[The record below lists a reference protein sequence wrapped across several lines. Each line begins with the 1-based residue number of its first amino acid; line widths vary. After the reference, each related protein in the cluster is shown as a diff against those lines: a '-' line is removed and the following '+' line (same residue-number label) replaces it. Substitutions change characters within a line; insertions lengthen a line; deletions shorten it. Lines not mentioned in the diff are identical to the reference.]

1 MPDTYSPLPTPYP
14 SSGATASA
22 SSPAASTPNYSR
34 GGLTFSRRFSKAGLS
49 PYDEV
54 QWERRTASITD
65 ASGKSIFEQK
75 DVEVPVDW
83 SMTATNIVAS
93 KYLHGQIGTPERETG
108 VRQLVGRV
116 AETIR
121 DWGIASGYFSSTQD
135 AAIFHD
141 ELVAMLVSQKVA
153 FNSPVWFNV
162 GCDRLEPNS
171 DAQNWHW
178 DPHTCAVRFS
188 VTGYRN
194 PQCSACF
201 INAVD
206 DSLDAI
212 LTLAKTEGM
221 LFKWGSGTGTNLSSI
236 RGSMELLSGGG
247 TASGP
252 LSFMRGFDAFA
263 GVIKSGGKTR
273 RAAKMVILNVD
284 HPDIVDFID
293 CKSREEAKAY
303 ALIRAGYDGSGPD
316 SEAYS
321 SIFFQNANNSVRVND
336 EFMRAYER
344 DGEFT
349 TLTVKD
355 RQPVKTY
362 KARDIMTKIAE
373 ATWQCGD
380 PGMQFDTT
388 INRWHTAPNAGR
400 INGSNPC
407 FPGSALVHTDKGMI
421 RFSELFDRA
430 NRGVHDGI

>member
-1 MPDTYSPLPTPYP
+1 MARSVVCLPFSSNLQGPTQGSARNLNPTP
-14 SSGATASA
+14 G
-22 SSPAASTPNYSR
+22 SPRRPNGRYLLPPNHVLPQHQPDPQQPPPTFRR

-108 VRQLVGRV
+108 VRQLVARV
-116 AETIR
+116 AETVR
-121 DWGIASGYFSSTQD
+121 DWGLAGGYFSSAQD

-141 ELVAMLVSQKVA
+141 ELVSMLVTQKVA

-162 GCDRLEPNS
+162 GCDKLEPNS

-221 LFKWGSGTGTNLSSI
+221 LFKWGSGTGTNLSSSAD
-236 RGSMELLSGGG
+236 RWKLLSGGG

-284 HPDIVDFID
+284 HPDIVDFIE
-293 CKSREEAKAY
+293 CKAKEEAKAY
-303 ALIRAGYDGSGPD
+303 S
-316 SEAYS
+316 
-321 SIFFQNANNSVRVND
+321 
-336 EFMRAYER
+336 
-344 DGEFT
+344 
-349 TLTVKD
+349 
-355 RQPVKTY
+355 
-362 KARDIMTKIAE
+362 
-373 ATWQCGD
+373 
-380 PGMQFDTT
+380 
-388 INRWHTAPNAGR
+388 
-400 INGSNPC
+400 
-407 FPGSALVHTDKGMI
+407 
-421 RFSELFDRA
+421 
-430 NRGVHDGI
+430 